1 MHLLAL
7 KSRLN
12 ALESLWFDLKYG
24 VRQLRK
30 SPGFTV
36 AAVLTL
42 GLGIGF
48 NSSIF
53 SVFHQVLAVCPHG
66 HRAHGCH
73 DIGGVASCPACRFYS
88 SNVGSSQRVKSCYL
102 QRRSAA
108 HLVAFIDIV
117 PDWIRAYPVCSR
129 LIG

>member
-7 KSRLN
+7 KSSLN

-53 SVFHQVLAVCPHG
+53 SVFHQVLLRTMPVQK
-66 HRAHGCH
+66 
-73 DIGGVASCPACRFYS
+73 PAEL
-88 SNVGSSQRVKSCYL
+88 VLL
-102 QRRSAA
+102 QAQ
-108 HLVAFIDIV
+108 
-117 PDWIRAYPVCSR
+117 
-129 LIG
+129 